1 MELSGK
7 RITFTDDL
15 GNVSI
20 KTNKN
25 IKNMS
30 YEQMAKLEIL
40 NAVNNIS
47 SQEDLDELKVIIARF
62 FADKAQKEID
72 KLWDNGN
79 INEQTIEAWGN
90 EHMRTPYKHA

>member
-1 MELSGK
+1 
-7 RITFTDDL
+7 
-15 GNVSI
+15 
-20 KTNKN
+20 
-25 IKNMS
+25 MS

>member
-1 MELSGK
+1 
-7 RITFTDDL
+7 
-15 GNVSI
+15 
-20 KTNKN
+20 
-25 IKNMS
+25 MS

-40 NAVNNIS
+40 NAVNNVS
-47 SQEDLDELKVIIARF
+47 SQKDLDELKLIIARF

-72 KLWDNGN
+72 RLWDNGD